1 MTDPAPDHAPDPAEV
16 LDACRA
22 KGLLLVTAESCT
34 GGMVASSLVDIAGSS
49 DVVKGGVVAYSN
61 AVKQSMLNVREAT
74 LIAHGAVSE
83 ETAREM
89 AQGALA
95 RLGGDIAVSTTGV
108 AGPGASGPKP
118 EGMVCFAVA
127 RRGGPTVSQTVN
139 FGAIGRMQ
147 VREASR
153 DHALKMVLDALR

>member
-1 MTDPAPDHAPDPAEV
+1 MTDHAPDPAEV

-49 DVVKGGVVAYSN
+49 DVVQGGVVAYSN

-95 RLGGDIAVSTTGV
+95 RLGGD
-108 AGPGASGPKP
+108 
-118 EGMVCFAVA
+118 
-127 RRGGPTVSQTVN
+127 
-139 FGAIGRMQ
+139 
-147 VREASR
+147 
-153 DHALKMVLDALR
+153 